1 MKLHLSLIMK
11 KDKHVFIYSV
21 EPLINIEL
29 LKLKICLSHS
39 HTKTMADKYFL
50 CIAEEMD
57 RLWFHQFIIFSE
69 PTPSVAPKPIRKHV
83 PTLESLSSNSSP
95 TSILSFTSLL
105 SEETS
110 IDESHSSHDQ
120 FLLMLTSLPLQGRS
134 IVVETDIVAIVW
146 LPYPLA
152 VLLSENDSIDNKEE
166 MKERMGR
173 MNVLSN
179 RIHSHS
185 LSPSTQ
191 HTHIEFKNP
200 TTARRKLDHPMS
212 CKTLKELEL
221 DEVKGFMDLGFIFK
235 KENLSPKLMSIV
247 PGLQRLGLDNDI
259 EANEEEK
266 RDIKRPY
273 LSEAWNI
280 RILDSPLLS
289 LRIHK
294 PYSAANMK
302 KHIQV
307 WAKIVAYK
315 IYQE

>member
-120 FLLMLTSLPLQGRS
+120 FLLMLTSLPLQ
-134 IVVETDIVAIVW
+134 
-146 LPYPLA
+146 
-152 VLLSENDSIDNKEE
+152 NDSIDNKEE